1 MKYKLT
7 IQVNSDSKSKAFD
20 EILSICR
27 NYSGLYD
34 SDVLEELF
42 YSQNE

>member
-7 IQVNSDSKSKAFD
+7 IQVDSNDKAEAFK

-34 SDVLEELF
+34 SDVLEEWF